1 VSASTPDFDY
11 VVVGSGAG
19 GGPLAANLAEAGMRV
34 LLLEAGGDEENLH
47 YQVPC
52 FHGEATED
60 EAFSWEF
67 FVRHYASEEQ
77 SRRDFKFDADH
88 DGVFYPRAG
97 TLGGCTAHNAMITI
111 YGSDTDWQR
120 IADET
125 GDESWRP
132 EVMRAYFERLERCRY
147 RWRPWRL
154 GKKGRLL
161 TLARR
166 LPVLSYVFGNPT
178 RHGFEGWLCTTRAS
192 PKLGI
197 ADRKLRRII
206 LGSAR
211 KALREWLGRRLTFV
225 EGLWVWLDPNDW
237 ALHKHKSGLQG
248 LWLAPIAVADG
259 KRNGTRER
267 IKAVAERAPDN
278 LVVRTHALVTR
289 VLFEGTTAVGLE
301 YLDGAHAYRADPRAN
316 GAVAPARRERVYAK
330 REVILCGGAF
340 NTPQLLKLSG
350 VGPREELE
358 RFGIDVVVDLPGVGE
373 NLQDRYEVGVVSKLD
388 GDFSSL
394 HGCSFEPP
402 EEGAELDRCFR
413 AWEQGRGLYTT
424 NGVVVGI
431 ITRSSEQMPEPDLFI
446 FGLPA
451 DFRGYYRGYSKQLE
465 RHRNTFTWAI
475 LKAHTRNTA
484 GTVRLRSADPRD
496 VPEINFR
503 YFDEGSDSEGQDLDA
518 MVAGVRFVRSL
529 LRNVPLHEEELV
541 PGKDV
546 QTDDDVRRFVR
557 DNAWGHHASCTCKL
571 GRPDD
576 PTAVL
581 DSSFRVLGTQN
592 LRVVDASV
600 FPRIPGFFVVT
611 PVYMISEKA
620 SDVILADARR

>member
-1 VSASTPDFDY
+1 MSAAEPDFDY

-34 LLLEAGGDEENLH
+34 LLLEAGGDDENLH

-60 EAFSWEF
+60 DAFSWKF

-77 SRRDFKFDADH
+77 SKRDWKFCAER

-97 TLGGCTAHNAMITI
+97 TLGGCTAHNAMITV
-111 YGSDTDWQR
+111 YGSDTDWAA
-120 IADET
+120 IAEET

-132 EVMRAYFERLERCRY
+132 EAMRAYFERLERCQY
-147 RWRPWRL
+147 RWRPWLL
-154 GKKGRLL
+154 GRSGGLL
-161 TLARR
+161 ETARR
-166 LPVLSYVFGNPT
+166 LPGLSLVFGNPT
-178 RHGFEGWLCTTRAS
+178 RHGFEGWLCTTRAN

-197 ADRKLRRII
+197 ADRKLRRVI
-206 LGSAR
+206 LGAAK
-211 KALREWLGRRLTFV
+211 KALKEKLGRPLYFAER
-225 EGLWVWLDPNDW
+225 LWVKLDPNDW
-237 ALHKHKSGLQG
+237 SLHKTKGGLQG
-248 LWLAPIAVADG
+248 LWLVPIAVAAG
-259 KRNGTRER
+259 RRNGTRER
-267 IKAVAERAPDN
+267 IKSVAERAPEN
-278 LVVRTHALVTR
+278 LVVRTHALATKIV
-289 VLFEGTTAVGLE
+289 FDGTKAVGVE
-301 YLDGAHAYRADPRAN
+301 YLDGAHAYRADPRSN
-316 GAVAPARRERVYAK
+316 GAVSPARSERVLVR
-330 REVILCGGAF
+330 REVILSGGAF

-373 NLQDRYEVGVVSKLD
+373 NLQDRYEVGVVSRLD
-388 GDFSSL
+388 GDLSSL
-394 HGCSFEPP
+394 HGCSFAPP
-402 EEGAELDRCFR
+402 AEGQKPDRCFE
-413 AWEQGRGLYTT
+413 AWQKGGGLYTT
-424 NGVVVGI
+424 NGAVVAI
-431 ITRSSEQMPEPDLFI
+431 ITRSCEKMPEPDLFV

-451 DFRGYYRGYSKQLE
+451 NFQGYYVNYSKELE

-475 LKAHTRNTA
+475 LKAHTRNRA

-503 YFDEGSDSEGQDLDA
+503 YFDEGSDTERADLEA
-518 MVAGVRFVRSL
+518 MVSGVRFVRSL
-529 LRNVPLHEEELV
+529 LGNVRLKEAELV
-541 PGKDV
+541 PGPEV
-546 QTDDDVRRFVR
+546 RTDDEIRSFVR
-557 DNAWGHHASCTCKL
+557 DNAWGHHASCTCKI

-581 DSSFRVLGTQN
+581 DSSFRVLGTQG

-620 SDVILADARR
+620 SDVILADAAR

>member
-1 VSASTPDFDY
+1 VSAAEADFDY

-34 LLLEAGGDEENLH
+34 LLLEAGGDDENLH

-60 EAFSWEF
+60 DVFSWKF

-77 SRRDFKFDADH
+77 SKRDSKFVPEH

-111 YGSDTDWQR
+111 YGSDTDWDA
-120 IADET
+120 IAEET

-132 EVMRAYFERLERCRY
+132 EAMRAYFERLERCRY
-147 RWRPWRL
+147 RWRPWL
-154 GKKGRLL
+154 FGRRGGLL
-161 TLARR
+161 ELARR
-166 LPVLSYVFGNPT
+166 LPGLSYVFGNPT

-206 LGSAR
+206 LGAGA
-211 KALREWLGRRLTFV
+211 KALREWLGRRLKLV

-237 ALHKHKSGLQG
+237 SLHKRKSGLQG
-248 LWLAPIAVADG
+248 LWLTPIAVANG
-259 KRNGTRER
+259 RRNGTRER
-267 IKAVAERAPDN
+267 IKAVAERAPEN
-278 LVVRTHALVTR
+278 LVVQTHALVTK
-289 VLFEGTTAVGLE
+289 VVFEGTKAVGVE
-301 YLDGAHAYRADPRAN
+301 YLDAAHAYRADPHSN
-316 GAVAPARRERVYAK
+316 GAVSPARRERVHVR
-330 REVILCGGAF
+330 REVILSAGAF

-402 EEGAELDRCFR
+402 AEGAKPDPCFA
-413 AWEQGRGLYTT
+413 AWQKGGGLYTT
-424 NGVVVGI
+424 NGVVLAI
-431 ITRSSEQMPEPDLFI
+431 IIRSSAKMPEPDLFV

-451 DFRGYYRGYSKQLE
+451 AFRGYYPGYSKELE

-503 YFDEGSDSEGQDLDA
+503 YFDEGSDTEGEDLDA
-518 MVAGVRFVRSL
+518 VVAGVRFVRSL
-529 LRNVPLHEEELV
+529 QNHVPLHHEELV
-541 PGKDV
+541 PGEDIR
-546 QTDDDVRRFVR
+546 TDDDVRRFVR
-557 DNAWGHHASCTCKL
+557 DNAWGHHASCTCKI

-581 DSSFRVLGTQN
+581 DSSFRVLGTQS

-620 SDVILADARR
+620 SDVILANARS